1 MQSKQASATAVPGP
15 ARPQDERLADLAE
28 LVLGL
33 AREITFQTGGEA
45 EPEVRLTAT
54 EIHVLRYI
62 GRHPGAMPKD
72 VARAVGLQR
81 SNFSVALRSLRDKDL
96 VAAEQDPSDGR
107 SMRLFPTERSATN
120 LLRHRAKWA
129 AFLAGV
135 RCEWPGLDRCL
146 EVLAQVDE
154 ALAAARRSPDGA
166 GQRMPGTPV
175 TLDPA

>member
-1 MQSKQASATAVPGP
+1 MHPNQAPSYAVPDP
-15 ARPQDERLADLAE
+15 AHPQEERLADLAE

-33 AREITFQTGGEA
+33 AREITFQTGGGADPEA
-45 EPEVRLTAT
+45 RLTAT

-62 GRHPGAMPKD
+62 GRHPGVMPKE

-81 SNFSVALRSLRDKDL
+81 SNFSVALRGLRDKDL
-96 VAAEQDPSDGR
+96 VAVEPDPCDGR

-129 AFLAGV
+129 AFLAGA
-135 RCEWPGLDRCL
+135 RCEPPELDRCL

-154 ALAAARRSPDGA
+154 ALAAARRIPA
-166 GQRMPGTPV
+166 GE
-175 TLDPA
+175 A